1 MQSAV
6 GEQRREPFVL
16 KLKVVGLHHGTKG
29 YKLSHVGTVNI
40 VVNIDQRSSRASSAD
55 PIPEWE
61 LALNGALAD
70 RAVLPFERTAG
81 DEIQGVISE
90 PEDLVQII
98 RRAARLNQWYVGI
111 GAGATDLGASSRAS
125 RGEAFG
131 RAREAVEE
139 AKRRVVPVVFRAG
152 AGTAGQHADT
162 ALVEERST
170 RRAVAEVLGVTHQAV
185 GQVAQRYNLELE
197 PRVAALAA
205 EMVRRAVSL

>member
-1 MQSAV
+1 LERKAISF
-6 GEQRREPFVL
+6 PN
-16 KLKVVGLHHGTKG
+16 
-29 YKLSHVGTVNI
+29 VGTVNI

-81 DEIQGVISE
+81 DEIQGVVSE

-98 RRAARLNQWYVGI
+98 RRAARLNQWYVGV

-125 RGEAFG
+125 RGEAFA

-152 AGTAGQHADT
+152 AGTASQHADT
-162 ALVEERST
+162 ALAAYYALLAPRSERGWQVADLLEERST

-205 EMVRRAVSL
+205 EMVRRAVSP